1 MLFSSST
8 QTNLDADQIE
18 PRSYHLRIS
27 QNQYHVDLYIDKM
40 RRNEIFTVTSY
51 HDVLETCVPQ
61 FDESKI

>member
-40 RRNEIFTVTSY
+40 RRNEIFTVTMMY
-51 HDVLETCVPQ
+51 WKHVFHNLTKGK
-61 FDESKI
+61 FD